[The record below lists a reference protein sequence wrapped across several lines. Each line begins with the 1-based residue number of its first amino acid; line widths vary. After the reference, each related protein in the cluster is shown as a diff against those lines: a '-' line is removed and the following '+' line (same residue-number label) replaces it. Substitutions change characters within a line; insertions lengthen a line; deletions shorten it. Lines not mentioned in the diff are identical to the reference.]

1 MNAQPRSTHSTGTSN
16 LAEILERVLGGGIVI
31 TGEPR
36 TLDLMLDGAA
46 GARISVLFAN
56 LQATLL
62 SLTLAG
68 RRATH
73 SRITRRVA

>member
-1 MNAQPRSTHSTGTSN
+1 MNAQSRSTRATGTSH

-36 TLDLMLDGAA
+36 NLDLMLDGAV

-62 SLTLAG
+62 SLTLAHQ
-68 RRATH
+68 AVQNCTTACH
-73 SRITRRVA
+73 